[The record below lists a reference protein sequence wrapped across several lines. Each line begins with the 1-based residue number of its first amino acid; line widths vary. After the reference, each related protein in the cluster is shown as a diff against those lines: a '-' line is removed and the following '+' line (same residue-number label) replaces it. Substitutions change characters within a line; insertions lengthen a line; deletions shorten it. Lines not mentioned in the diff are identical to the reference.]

1 MSQNETIRP
10 NEILIDD
17 KLIQEFHE
25 TSKEFINGSLSAS
38 KQHLCDLIRNNSNNG
53 ISPNFGLDDTYE
65 QIRQEF
71 AKFTNDKIIPNAH
84 NWHLNDELILQ

>member
-25 TSKEFINGSLSAS
+25 TSKVFINGSLSES
-38 KQHLCDLIRNNSNNG
+38 KRHLCDLIRNNSNNG
-53 ISPNFGLDDTYE
+53 ISPNFGLDDTL
-65 QIRQEF
+65 R
-71 AKFTNDKIIPNAH
+71 TNSTRIC
-84 NWHLNDELILQ
+84 